1 MCELEQNYIYF
12 QNEDVTALKIKY
24 NPFAKA
30 FLDKPNNNGSGS
42 PDNNNPH
49 PMSNHQHQQQQQQQQ
64 QEFQLLDQ
72 VAALNNSHHH
82 HQFHSGLQQQQQQHR
97 YQQRHLPY
105 NVQQRFHH
113 NNSGSSQLTSGNG
126 SPPGLGGMIMKDEPS
141 PLYTPNYWG
150 HSSSSPGSS
159 NTFLET
165 SAFDSMWN
173 GCGGNSGAYFAP
185 PVTSSPPSNYTIF
198 ILLFLEEA

>member
-1 MCELEQNYIYF
+1 M
-12 QNEDVTALKIKY
+12 TALKIKY

-49 PMSNHQHQQQQQQQQ
+49 PMSNHQHQQQQQQQQQ

-113 NNSGSSQLTSGNG
+113 NSGSSQLTSGNG
-126 SPPGLGGMIMKDEPS
+126 SPPSLGGMIMKDEPS
-141 PLYTPNYWG
+141 LPYTPNYWG

-185 PVTSSPPSNYTIF
+185 PVTSSPPSNYTLF
-198 ILLFLEEA
+198 ILLFLDEA

>member
-1 MCELEQNYIYF
+1 MCELEQNDIYF

-30 FLDKPNNNGSGS
+30 FLDKPNNNGSS
-42 PDNNNPH
+42 SDNNNHYPL
-49 PMSNHQHQQQQQQQQ
+49 SNHQHQQQQQQQQ
-64 QEFQLLDQ
+64 QEFQLLDL
-72 VAALNNSHHH
+72 VAPLNNSHHH
-82 HQFHSGLQQQQQQHR
+82 HQYHSGLQKQQ
-97 YQQRHLPY
+97 QQRHLPY
-105 NVQQRFHH
+105 NVQQRFHR
-113 NNSGSSQLTSGNG
+113 NSGSLQLTSGKG
-126 SPPGLGGMIMKDEPS
+126 SPPGLGGMIMKDKPS

-173 GCGGNSGAYFAP
+173 RCGGNSGAYFAP
-185 PVTSSPPSNYTIF
+185 PVTSSPPSNYTLF
-198 ILLFLEEA
+198 ILLFLDEA